1 MIDPSRL
8 YHIGIVVQDLDKAM
22 DELGAAL
29 GYKWSEVRDMSLD
42 FVTPAGPGSLSAR
55 VVFTRQGPPWLEVI
69 EGPPD
74 SIWSAAN
81 GNALHH
87 LAYYV
92 DDLPLERERLTAL
105 GMEFEVGG
113 RGPDGQVTGFAY
125 LKSPVSGRIELVEE
139 RLRDNMERWITRGV

>member
-1 MIDPSRL
+1 M
-8 YHIGIVVQDLDKAM
+8 GIVVQDLDRAM

-29 GYKWSEVRDMSLD
+29 GYRWSDVRDMALD

-69 EGPPD
+69 EGPRD

-87 LAYYV
+87 LGFFV
-92 DDLPLERERLTAL
+92 DNLEAERQRLTEL

-113 RGPDGQVTGFAY
+113 RGPDGRVTGFAY
-125 LKSPVSGRIELVEE
+125 YKSPISGRIELVDE
-139 RLRDNMERWITRGV
+139 RLRDSMERWITGGV

>member
-1 MIDPSRL
+1 MIDPARI
-8 YHIGIVVQDLDKAM
+8 YHIGVVVQDLDKAM
-22 DELGAAL
+22 HELGGAL

-42 FVTPAGPGSLSAR
+42 FITPAGPGNLSAR

-69 EGPPD
+69 EGPAG
-74 SIWSAAN
+74 SIWSAVK

-92 DDLPLERERLTAL
+92 DDLTLERERLAAL

-125 LKSPVSGRIELVEE
+125 LKSPVSGRIELVES
-139 RLRDNMERWITRGV
+139 RLRDSMERWITRGV